1 MWAVIVVSI
10 IIAFLVYIGLTASDI
25 LPGGSSESLKF
36 KEKSSSEVLSIGEN
50 PTSEDTK
57 MAILSNGLETY
68 KMKSLSSFTVS
79 IFIKVNYIPRTGT
92 FIDCDTDLSTQSGGY
107 DCKNAKFPKCKLTGS
122 TNNTDCKRQGY
133 RYLFRIG
140 NAIRLELLETQNPQ
154 RPGMARAQLS
164 VQTQQLG
171 QAPILWM
178 ETFSLPEFPL
188 QKWIMLTIVRK
199 GNVYSVYYNDRVVG
213 SFKTENVPY
222 INTTKV
228 QLGDSSVIKGSAVYL
243 TVYETS
249 LSSMDITSKYTKY
262 TDTNGQPKLPI
273 FPAIK
278 PIDLCVSGNCFE
290 GPAVKP
296 ANPFVQWTQEYS

>member
-10 IIAFLVYIGLTASDI
+10 IIAFLVYLGLTATDI
-25 LPGGSSESLKF
+25 LPTGSSESLKF
-36 KEKSSSEVLSIGEN
+36 GENSSSELLSIGEN

-57 MAILSNGLETY
+57 MAILSNGLSTF
-68 KMKSLSSFTVS
+68 KLKSLSSFTVS
-79 IFIKVNYIPRTGT
+79 IFLKVSYVPRTGT
-92 FIDCDTDLSTQSGGY
+92 YVDCETDLATFSGKY
-107 DCKNAKFPKCKLTGS
+107 DCASSKFPKCKI
-122 TNNTDCKRQGY
+122 TNTLNPLCKRQGY
-133 RYLFRIG
+133 RDLLKIG

-164 VQTQQLG
+164 VKTQQL
-171 QAPILWM
+171 QTSAVQWM
-178 ETFSLPEFPL
+178 ETYPLPEFPL

-199 GNVYSVYYNDRVVG
+199 GNVYSVYYNDQMVG
-213 SFKTENVPY
+213 SFKTEYVPY
-222 INTTKV
+222 VDETKV
-228 QLGDSSVIKGSAVYL
+228 TLGDNGVIKGTAVYL
-243 TVYETS
+243 SVYS
-249 LSSMDITSKYTKY
+249 SALSSKDIVNKYVSY
-262 TDTNGQPKLPI
+262 TDTNGKPKLPI